1 MDAGEI
7 TIRWAGPPED
17 VPAAFALRE
26 QVFCVEQG
34 VPREEELDALDADA
48 LHLLALAPG
57 RAPDARVIGTLRL
70 LLLEHEAKIG
80 RVAVAADW
88 RRRGVASRMLAL
100 ATARAREEGYARVR
114 LASQLTA
121 VALYEAAGFG
131 VESDE
136 PFDDA
141 GIPHVWM
148 GLTLSP

>member
-1 MDAGEI
+1 VDAQEI
-7 TIRWAGPPED
+7 AIRWASRPED
-17 VPAAFALRE
+17 VPAAFVLRE

-48 LHLLALAPG
+48 LHLVALAPR
-57 RAPDARVIGTLRL
+57 RAPGARVIATLRL
-70 LLLEHEAKIG
+70 LLLEHEAKVG

-88 RRRGVASRMLAL
+88 RRRGIASRMLAL
-100 ATARAREEGYARVR
+100 AIERAREEGYARVR
-114 LASQLTA
+114 LAAQLTA
-121 VALYEAAGFG
+121 VALYEAAGFS
-131 VESDE
+131 VESGE